1 MSYIVFFIVLTAAC
15 LLIHR
20 IPFIK
25 RSGLGTR
32 LIIFLFLFKILVGVA
47 QGYINQ
53 LYSSGSDTLAMNGW
67 SYMEYELLLN
77 DPARFF
83 RELYVSNYN
92 GEGYDNVFGSF
103 GSFWNDLELNLIT
116 KGLAP
121 FNFISRG
128 NYYINSIF
136 FNFFGFF
143 GHIALFRLFD
153 HIYTNKKIPILA
165 GCFLLPTFLFFSSA
179 IGKDNLCFTMLA
191 MFCFALYF
199 FTLAGFT
206 FKRSA
211 WLLFFFLGVLL
222 MRNHIALLL
231 IPPAIAFYISVR
243 KRKNPWAVFGL
254 TAVVLVVLL
263 FIAPVIKPG
272 LNAGAVISQ
281 KQKDFIAIGVANTQI
296 ELSPV
301 EPSATG
307 LVKNLPEAVSH
318 GFFRPY
324 ITEASNFFIVE
335 EALEIIVLALLFLFV
350 LYTSVKSGSYKII
363 HPFILF
369 CAFFCSMVFIMN
381 GYIVPNFN
389 TLVRYRSIY
398 LPLILIP
405 MLCSININ
413 FKNI

>member
-1 MSYIVFFIVLTAAC
+1 MSYIVFFIVLAAAC
-15 LLIHR
+15 LLISR
-20 IPFIK
+20 VPFIRK
-25 RSGLGTR
+25 SGLGTR
-32 LIIFLFLFKILVGVA
+32 FIVFLFLFKIAIGVA

-53 LYSSGSDTLAMNGW
+53 SYSSGSDTLAMNNW
-67 SYMEYELLLN
+67 SYMEYQLLLN

-92 GEGYDNVFGSF
+92 GGGYNNLFGSF

-121 FNFISRG
+121 FNLISRG
-128 NYYINSIF
+128 NYYINNIF

-143 GHIALFRLFD
+143 GHIALFRLFS
-153 HIYTNKKIPILA
+153 HIYPQKKYHILA

-179 IGKDNLCFTMLA
+179 TGKDNLCFTMLA
-191 MFCFALYF
+191 LFCFALYF
-199 FTLAGFT
+199 FTLGGFT
-206 FKRSA
+206 VKRSL
-211 WLLFFFLGVLL
+211 WLLFFFAGVLL

-231 IPPAIAFYISVR
+231 IPAAIAFYISVR
-243 KRKNPWAVFGL
+243 RKKNPWMVFGC
-254 TAVVLVVLL
+254 TAAALLVLL
-263 FIAPVIKPG
+263 FVAPAIKPG
-272 LNAGAVISQ
+272 LNAGAIISQ
-281 KQKDFIAIGVANTQI
+281 KQKDFLALGTANTQI

-301 EPSATG
+301 EPSAMG

-324 ITEASNFFIVE
+324 ITEATDFFIII
-335 EALEIIVLALLFLFV
+335 EALEIIILLLLFV
-350 LYTSVKSGSYKII
+350 LVLYSAARTGSYKRI
-363 HPFILF
+363 HPFVLF
-369 CAFFCSMVFIMN
+369 CIMFCCMVFIMN

-405 MLCSININ
+405 MLCTVNIKL
-413 FKNI
+413 KNI